1 MEYIKCDIE
10 GPVVIRPVKH
20 IDARGYFMET
30 FRIEEFMKNVSNTA
44 FVQENESCS
53 SRGVIRGL
61 HFQAPPFAQAKL
73 VRCVKGKVLDVAL
86 DIRVG
91 SPTYGKHIAVELSED
106 NNVQLYVPRGFAH
119 GFSVLS
125 ETAIFQYKC
134 DNYYAPDAEG
144 GISILDHT
152 LGIDRRLNPQESI
165 LSTKDTALPMF
176 KDFVSPFIF

>member
-30 FRIEEFMKNVSNTA
+30 FRIEEFMKNVSDTV
-44 FVQENESCS
+44 FVQENESSS

-61 HFQAPPFAQAKL
+61 HFQAPPYAQAKL
-73 VRCVKGKVLDVAL
+73 VRCVKGKVLDVVL

-106 NNVQLYVPRGFAH
+106 NNLQLYVPRGFAH

-152 LGIDRRLNPQESI
+152 LGIDWRLNPQESI
-165 LSTKDTALPMF
+165 LSTKDTALPVF